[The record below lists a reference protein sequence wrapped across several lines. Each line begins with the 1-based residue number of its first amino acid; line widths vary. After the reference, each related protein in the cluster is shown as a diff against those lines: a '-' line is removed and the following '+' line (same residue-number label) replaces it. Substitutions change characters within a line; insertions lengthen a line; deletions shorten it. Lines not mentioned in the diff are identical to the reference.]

1 VVIET
6 GTLTMLQ
13 RLLFIL
19 ALLPLPALAAPW
31 NLDPGTTVTADVA
44 WEGRNVQVRFPSLTG
59 DVDFDEKH
67 PDRTRATISVSS
79 TAATTGVGV
88 VDALVRSKDYLGADQ
103 YPEITF
109 QLDKLTQTSKSTADI
124 DGRITLRGV
133 TRPVEFK
140 ATVVRYGPSDDD
152 PSRFE
157 AGFHITGSIDR
168 TAFGSTGGLPDVS
181 PVLPVQ
187 MQLLMSSK

>member
-1 VVIET
+1 MII
-6 GTLTMLQ
+6 
-13 RLLFIL
+13 RLILVL
-19 ALLPLPALAAPW
+19 ALLPAITLAAPW

-88 VDALVRSKDYLGADQ
+88 VDALVRSPDYLGADQ
-103 YPEITF
+103 FPTIAF
-109 QLDKLTQTSKSTADI
+109 KLDKLTQTSKSTADVA
-124 DGRITLRGV
+124 GRITFRGV
-133 TRPVEFK
+133 TEPISFK
-140 ATVVRYGPSDDD
+140 AQVTRYGPDNDD

-157 AGFHITGSIDR
+157 AGFNLTGSIDR
-168 TAFGSTGGLPDVS
+168 TRFGSTGGLPEVGA
-181 PVLPVQ
+181 VLPVRIH
-187 MQLLMSSK
+187 LVMSSK